1 MITIKKIITMSIC
14 SLIALNS
21 TVFGA
26 TGQFGASIEL
36 VSAITVTENTAMN
49 FGKIMIGSS
58 LGTISIGTDGAITG
72 TGGYVGISA
81 DSATPTQAIMDIT
94 GSANE
99 SVSLALENASITLT
113 GSGIASGETLTLG
126 TFVLNPTGTTTLSA
140 TGTAAINIGGT
151 VDFAASQKAG
161 PYSGT
166 NTLIVNYN

>member
-1 MITIKKIITMSIC
+1 MISIKKILSMSIC
-14 SLIALNS
+14 SLVALNS
-21 TVFGA
+21 VVFGA

-36 VSAITVTENTAMN
+36 LSAITVTEKTAMD
-49 FGKIMIGSS
+49 FGKIMIGSE
-58 LGTISIGTDGAITG
+58 LGTITIGVDGAISG

-81 DSATPTQAIMDIT
+81 DSTLATQAIMDIT

-113 GSGIASGETLTLG
+113 GTGIALGETLTLG
-126 TFVLNPTGTTTLSA
+126 TFVLNPTGTTTLSE

-151 VDFAASQKAG
+151 VSFAAGQKAG
-161 PYSGT
+161 PYAGT